1 MINAKLDF
9 KYEDVLTRFSPSFQR
24 KMEHSVKLL
33 RKAERLAMAYDSEDG
48 YFLAFSGG
56 KDSQCLYHVA
66 KLAGVRFRAYMNLTS
81 VDPPEV
87 IRFVKRHYP
96 DVALTKPKDS
106 IYNIAVRRKILPT
119 MRVRWC
125 CAEYKETAGAGKVT
139 LIGIR
144 RAESAR
150 RARRNE
156 VEINN
161 HSFSGTL
168 DGLEEYRKEKT
179 TRRRKNAAAHKD
191 VTIVNADG
199 ERVLGCIHGKE
210 SLLIS
215 PIIEWTDGD
224 VWTFLNTLGIAHCE
238 LYDQGFSRIGCI
250 LCPMSQPK
258 QKQREMERWPHVRRN
273 WIKAIKAIRDRG
285 VFEGEYIWW
294 NISKDLVPL
303 PNVRYVLRGGTNGGI
318 MPAASTS
325 TTRQC
330 GRSTPLPPPRRGRI
344 IGSPNPRYVI
354 NPKWLQ
360 NPAQFLPKG
369 HLEKGLATSNGASL
383 ATGFSDG
390 SSPDRLTEEQE
401 TEIAENIFDWWISGK
416 PYKRWY
422 ADKFLQQKLNF
433 EEE

>member
-1 MINAKLDF
+1 MGNSDLELRL
-9 KYEDVLTRFSPSFQR
+9 EDVLPMFGASLRG
-24 KMEHSVKLL
+24 KILHSVELL

-66 KLAGVRFRAYMNLTS
+66 KLAGVRFRAHMNLTS
-81 VDPPEV
+81 ADPPEV

-125 CAEYKETAGAGKVT
+125 CEEYKETAGAGKVT

-168 DGLEEYRKEKT
+168 DGLEEYRKGKT

-273 WIKAIKAIRDRG
+273 WIRAIKAIRDRG
-285 VFEGEYIWW
+285 GYEWLHNASGFYI
-294 NISKDLVPL
+294 NDKAM
-303 PNVRYVLRGGTNGGI
+303 RAEHAFT
-318 MPAASTS
+318 
-325 TTRQC
+325 
-330 GRSTPLPPPRRGRI
+330 PPRRGRV
-344 IGSPNPRYVI
+344 IGSPNPQYVI

-360 NPAQFLPKG
+360 DPAQFSKG

-383 ATGFSDG
+383 ATGFSEG

-401 TEIAENIFDWWISGK
+401 DEIAENIFDWWISGK
-416 PYKRWY
+416 PYKKWY
-422 ADKFLQQKLNF
+422 AERFQQLRLDFGDGASTGNR
-433 EEE
+433 E